1 MNFPTKQAGT
11 LLRYTGVVCLLAALA
26 EAPDLRAELKT
37 PLTEEQMTNGQETL
51 AALADLQDR
60 TARHSALLFNEK
72 DHAVITVTWVGEE
85 GYFLTKA
92 SEVPKLDKLKIKSG
106 STSALVREVR
116 RDVSQDLLLGQAVG
130 LEKMPALDFVSSKN
144 LSFGQWIASPTC
156 AKNLKIG
163 VVSARRRT
171 IKGMGAAI
179 GIRMDDLTKTGIT
192 GVHVVGVAEQSPAE
206 AAGLKSGDFLLEL
219 DGQKLR
225 DFRRVNELISKRQ
238 PGDEIT
244 LLVLRGKIQR
254 SLKVRLAS
262 RTKVLANW
270 GGEDFAN
277 GGISI
282 RTDNFPAVLQH
293 DMPLVPADMGGPVF
307 DLNGQAIGLNI
318 ARVDRVTTFALPG
331 ETFWPRVQQWLE
343 ADRHPPKA
351 APAAATSAVPPANP
365 SGTAAK
371 KVAP

>member
-1 MNFPTKQAGT
+1 MNFPSKRVCQ
-11 LLRYTGVVCLLAALA
+11 LLRCTGAAYALAALA
-26 EAPDLRAELKT
+26 AAPLKAELKA
-37 PLTEEQMTNGQETL
+37 PLTEEEMTNGQETL

-72 DHAVITVTWVGEE
+72 DHPVITVTWVGEE

-92 SEVPKLDKLKIKSG
+92 SEVPTLNKFKIKFG
-106 STSALVREVR
+106 TVSAPVREVHR
-116 RDVSQDLLLGQAVG
+116 EVSQDLLLGQALG
-130 LEKMPALDFVSSKN
+130 LAKVPSLDFVSSKN
-144 LSFGQWIASPTC
+144 LTFGQWISSPTC

-163 VVSARRRT
+163 VISAKRRT

-179 GIRMDDLTKTGIT
+179 GIRMDDLSKAGIT

-219 DGQKLR
+219 DGQKIR

-254 SLKVRLAS
+254 AMKVRLAS

-293 DMPLVPADMGGPVF
+293 DIPLVPADMGGPVF
-307 DLNGQAIGLNI
+307 DLTGKAVGINI

-343 ADRHPPKA
+343 TDRQ
-351 APAAATSAVPPANP
+351 PAKTVPPARLSP
-365 SGTAAK
+365 GTGSGK
-371 KVAP
+371 KVAQ